1 MVSRLA
7 RLAAG
12 CRTEPDFTA
21 YSGWAADQL
30 SELRVYTS

>member
-12 CRTEPDFTA
+12 CRTEPDFT
-21 YSGWAADQL
+21 GWPADQL
-30 SELRVYTS
+30 SELRVYTG